1 MKSAI
6 AELQLSIESLHAVGS
21 GLDVRDYLV
30 SDDVRRE
37 IAGSRE
43 GLPEQLF
50 IRESDDE
57 TDLALYIA
65 PSIVKTL
72 AEHPPAQGLTHDNFE
87 AYCIALE
94 GVSHFVLYTFR
105 AVQALPLSALELEL
119 QAEVDK
125 FVSAWMLL
133 ESQGVRRDESAPE
146 LAKQIFDSYE
156 LRAEIS
162 GDEVDRYHTAS
173 RAARGYCLQLVRK
186 YARDSGSTRLHS
198 DVRRFYRR
206 SLSDKLR
213 AA

>member
-1 MKSAI
+1 LKSAI
-6 AELQLSIESLHAVGS
+6 AELQLSIESLHAVDS

-30 SDDVRRE
+30 DDEVRRE

-50 IRESDDE
+50 IRESEHE

-65 PSIVKTL
+65 PSIVETL
-72 AEHPPAQGLTHDNFE
+72 ETHPPEQGLGSNNFE
-87 AYCIALE
+87 AYCIALD

-105 AVQALPLSALELEL
+105 AVQNLPLSALELEL

-133 ESQGVRRDESAPE
+133 EAQGVRRAESGPE

-156 LRAEIS
+156 LRAEIT

-173 RAARGYCLQLVRK
+173 RAARGYCLQLVKK
-186 YARDSGSTRLHS
+186 YARDSGQARLQD

-206 SLSDKLR
+206 GLSDKLR

>member
-1 MKSAI
+1 ME
-6 AELQLSIESLHAVGS
+6 ELQLSLESLHAVDT

-30 SDDVRRE
+30 NDEIRRE
-37 IAGSRE
+37 IEGSRE

-50 IRESDDE
+50 IRESVGE

-65 PSIVKTL
+65 PSVLATL
-72 AEHPPAQGLTHDNFE
+72 QKHPPEQGLTPDNFE

-94 GVSHFVLYTFR
+94 GVSHFVLYAFR
-105 AVQALPLSALELEL
+105 AVQDLPVSALELEL

-133 ESQGVRRDESAPE
+133 ESQGVHRRQSAPE
-146 LAKQIFDSYE
+146 LAKHIFENYE
-156 LRAEIS
+156 LRPEIT
-162 GDEVDRYHTAS
+162 GDEVDRYHTAA
-173 RAARGYCLQLVRK
+173 RAAHGYCRSLVKK
-186 YARDSGSTRLHS
+186 YGRDSGRTRLHS

-206 SLSDKLR
+206 GLSDKLR